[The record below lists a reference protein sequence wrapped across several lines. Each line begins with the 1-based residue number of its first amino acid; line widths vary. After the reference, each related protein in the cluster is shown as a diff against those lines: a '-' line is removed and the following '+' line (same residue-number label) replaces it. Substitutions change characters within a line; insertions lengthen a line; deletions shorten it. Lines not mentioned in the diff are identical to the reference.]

1 MAQRFSVTGMTCQ
14 GCVKAVTR
22 AVGNAIPGAQISVNL
37 ERGLVEIEGKA
48 DERAVV
54 KAIADAGFG
63 ASALPN

>member
-48 DERAVV
+48 DERVVV

>member
-22 AVGNAIPGAQISVNL
+22 AVGNAVPQARVSVTL
-37 ERGLVEIEGKA
+37 ESGLVEIEGGA

-54 KAIADAGFG
+54 KAITDAGFG
-63 ASALPN
+63 AAALPN

>member
-22 AVGNAIPGAQISVNL
+22 AVGSAAPQARVSVSL
-37 ERGLVEIEGKA
+37 ERGLVEVEGSA
-48 DERAVV
+48 EERAVL
-54 KAIADAGFG
+54 KAITDAGFG